1 VEREDQAQA
10 ETRSEDKTEIP
21 QGDTCAEH
29 DEVNRMENK
38 TGIAMKI
45 KDERTLVLIVAIA
58 VVFAICA
65 MIFTIEMTM
74 IAKGIDGQVAG
85 IVVGA
90 FIAIVSGIVT
100 VVTCYFKFFR
110 KEMKK

>member
-1 VEREDQAQA
+1 
-10 ETRSEDKTEIP
+10 
-21 QGDTCAEH
+21 
-29 DEVNRMENK
+29 
-38 TGIAMKI
+38 MKI

-100 VVTCYFKFFR
+100 LTTCYFKFFKKER
-110 KEMKK
+110 KP